1 MDKIELSAQVQL
13 AIEQVLQS
21 SDPLDKSD
29 FNATEYINRL
39 FPNEIALNGIDEV
52 REFFSSLTCLVF
64 YFPTFQVISQMSIE
78 VQVIDDNIRSV
89 VRGVSTSGT
98 EGKQALD
105 EAKKTIQQL
114 FSQIGDIKSRAEITE
129 EIVKNITSDIKQLDC
144 AKKNLTSAITTLN
157 HLHMLV
163 DGIEKLK
170 ILAEKRQYGEISNP
184 LQAITEVNQHFTQY
198 NEIPQIRELSNSVA
212 EIHRILSQQITE
224 DFKNTFSLTPSNN
237 KMTLPKLKDACLVIS
252 VLDGKVRRELLK
264 WFISK
269 LRVLESFLR
278 F

>member
-1 MDKIELSAQVQL
+1 MEILIKMEETIRIKFSGEVQQ

-21 SDPLDKSD
+21 EDPLDKSD
-29 FNATEYINRL
+29 FNATEYINKL
-39 FPNEIALNGIDEV
+39 FPNEIALNGIDEIIAQM
-52 REFFSSLTCLVF
+52 
-64 YFPTFQVISQMSIE
+64 QVE

-114 FSQIGDIKSRAEITE
+114 FTQIGDIKNRAELTE

-163 DGIEKLK
+163 DGVEKLK
-170 ILAEKRQYGEISNP
+170 VLAEKRMYGEISNP
-184 LQAITEVNQHFTQY
+184 LEAITEVAQHFTQY
-198 NEIPQIRELSNSVA
+198 NEIPQIKELSKSVA
-212 EIHRILSQQITE
+212 EIHKTLSIQITE
-224 DFKNTFSLTPSNN
+224 DFKNTFSMTPSGN
-237 KMTLPKLKDACLVIS
+237 KMSLSKLKEACLVIS

-269 LRVLESFLR
+269 F

>member
-1 MDKIELSAQVQL
+1 
-13 AIEQVLQS
+13 
-21 SDPLDKSD
+21 
-29 FNATEYINRL
+29 
-39 FPNEIALNGIDEV
+39 
-52 REFFSSLTCLVF
+52 
-64 YFPTFQVISQMSIE
+64 MSIE

-269 LRVLESFLR
+269 LQVLESFLR
-278 F
+278 L

>member
-1 MDKIELSAQVQL
+1 MDEVISKIELSKEVQQ

-21 SDPLDKSD
+21 EDPLDKSD

-39 FPNEIALNGIDEV
+39 FPNEIALNGIDE
-52 REFFSSLTCLVF
+52 T
-64 YFPTFQVISQMSIE
+64 ISKLQIE
-78 VQVIDDNIRSV
+78 VAQIDDNIRSV

-114 FSQIGDIKSRAEITE
+114 FTQIGDIKSRAEITE

-144 AKKNLTSAITTLN
+144 AKKNLTSAITSLN

-163 DGIEKLK
+163 DGVEKLK
-170 ILAEKRQYGEISNP
+170 VLAEKRLYGEISNP
-184 LQAITEVNQHFTQY
+184 LQAITEVAQHFTQY

-212 EIHRILSQQITE
+212 EIHKTLSVQISE
-224 DFKNTFSLTPSNN
+224 DFKNTFSLSPSSN
-237 KMTLPKLKDACLVIS
+237 KMTLPKLHDACLVIS

-264 WFISK
+264 WFIS
-269 LRVLESFLR
+269 EF
-278 F
+278 

>member
-1 MDKIELSAQVQL
+1 MDEIVRIELTNEVQA
-13 AIEQVLQS
+13 AIEQVIQS
-21 SDPLDKSD
+21 EDPLDKSD

-39 FPNEIALNGIDEV
+39 FPNEIALNGIDEI
-52 REFFSSLTCLVF
+52 
-64 YFPTFQVISQMSIE
+64 ISQMQVE

-114 FSQIGDIKSRAEITE
+114 FGQICDIKSRAEVTE

-163 DGIEKLK
+163 DGVEKLK
-170 ILAEKRQYGEISNP
+170 VLAEKRMYGEIANP
-184 LQAITEVNQHFTQY
+184 IQAITEVNLHFTQY
-198 NEIPQIRELSNSVA
+198 NKIPQIRELSYSVS
-212 EIHRILSQQITE
+212 EIHKTLSVQITE
-224 DFKNTFSLTPSNN
+224 DFKSTFSLTPANGN
-237 KMTLPKLKDACLVIS
+237 KMSLSKLKDACLVIS

-269 LRVLESFLR
+269 FIVKKFSNLKFNINFVSSF
-278 F
+278 

>member
-1 MDKIELSAQVQL
+1 MEEKIRIEFSGEVQQ

-21 SDPLDKSD
+21 EDPLDKSD
-29 FNATEYINRL
+29 FNATEYINKL
-39 FPNEIALNGIDEV
+39 FPNEIALNGIDEIIAQM
-52 REFFSSLTCLVF
+52 
-64 YFPTFQVISQMSIE
+64 QVE

-114 FSQIGDIKSRAEITE
+114 FTQIGDIKNRAELTE

-163 DGIEKLK
+163 DGVEKLK
-170 ILAEKRQYGEISNP
+170 VLAEKRMYGEISNP
-184 LQAITEVNQHFTQY
+184 LEAITEVNQHFTQY
-198 NEIPQIRELSNSVA
+198 NEIPQIKELSKSVA
-212 EIHRILSQQITE
+212 EIHKTLSIQITE
-224 DFKNTFSLTPSNN
+224 DFKNTFCMTPSGN
-237 KMTLPKLKDACLVIS
+237 KMSLSKLKEACLVIS

-269 LRVLESFLR
+269 WFC
-278 F
+278 

>member
-1 MDKIELSAQVQL
+1 MEEITKIELSNEVQA

-21 SDPLDKSD
+21 EDPLDKSD

-52 REFFSSLTCLVF
+52 INQM
-64 YFPTFQVISQMSIE
+64 QVE
-78 VQVIDDNIRSV
+78 VKVIDDNIRSV

-144 AKKNLTSAITTLN
+144 AKKNLTAAITTLN

-163 DGIEKLK
+163 DGVDKLK
-170 ILAEKRQYGEISNP
+170 TLAEKRQYGEISNP

-198 NEIPQIRELSNSVA
+198 NEIPQIKELSTSVA
-212 EIHRILSQQITE
+212 EIHKTLSAQITE
-224 DFKNTFSLTPSNN
+224 DFKNTFSLTPNTN
-237 KMTLPKLKDACLVIS
+237 KMSLSKLKDACLVIS
-252 VLDGKVRRELLK
+252 ALDGKVRRELLK

-269 LRVLESFLR
+269 LS
-278 F
+278 

>member
-1 MDKIELSAQVQL
+1 MGSTRFEK
-13 AIEQVLQS
+13 
-21 SDPLDKSD
+21 
-29 FNATEYINRL
+29 FFRRL
-39 FPNEIALNGIDEV
+39 RV
-52 REFFSSLTCLVF
+52 WFSH
-64 YFPTFQVISQMSIE
+64 FPTFQVISQMSIE

-269 LRVLESFLR
+269 LQVIKSLLR